1 MSNWICDKCGATY
14 IDVSHQEPSVLKQ
27 ELELRKFKKLEKI
40 VRYKIDPLLAVI
52 QLMSNPIMVKQAEEI
67 RLSYDTLIDWE
78 QSDE

>member
-1 MSNWICDKCGATY
+1 MSNWVCNKCGAVY

-52 QLMSNPIMVKQAEEI
+52 QLMNNPVMVKQAEEI
-67 RLSYDTLIDWE
+67 R
-78 QSDE
+78 QSDEKEKAN